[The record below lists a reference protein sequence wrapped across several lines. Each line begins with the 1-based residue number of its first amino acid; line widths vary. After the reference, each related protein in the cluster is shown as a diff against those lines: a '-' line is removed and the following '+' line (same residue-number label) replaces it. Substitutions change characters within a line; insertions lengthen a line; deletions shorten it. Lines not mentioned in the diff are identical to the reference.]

1 MIRYIISLFIIFHG
15 ISLAAMEKLPVKAVL
30 VTNNKKITL
39 RTSEDFLNDQLCIE
53 NALIKKKLLAIQMQE
68 EAIQMQKAKEEDKKL
83 RAAEIAS
90 LHNDFNLPPYWDI
103 ESVDREPQSYFY
115 RFFTLLN
122 WLTSQLRK

>member
-15 ISLAAMEKLPVKAVL
+15 ISLAAMEKLPEKPVL

-90 LHNDFNLPPYWDI
+90 LHNDFGFPPYWNSETDP
-103 ESVDREPQSYFY
+103 EPQSYFY

-122 WLTSQLRK
+122 WVASQLRA